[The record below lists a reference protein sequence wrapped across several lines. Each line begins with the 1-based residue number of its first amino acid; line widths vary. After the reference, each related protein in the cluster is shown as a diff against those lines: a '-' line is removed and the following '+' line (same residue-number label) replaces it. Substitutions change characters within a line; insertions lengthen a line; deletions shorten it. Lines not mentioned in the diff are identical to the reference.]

1 MIVKA
6 TAPFLLASRWLNAQ
20 CEAWRGSTILTG
32 HISPGILT
40 REGRMTEHR
49 GRVGDHTKVMGTL
62 LPPVNYFV

>member
-1 MIVKA
+1 MQHN
-6 TAPFLLASRWLNAQ
+6 LLASRWLNAE

-49 GRVGDHTKVMGTL
+49 ERVVIRKKIWGHYCPRLITL
-62 LPPVNYFV
+62 FD